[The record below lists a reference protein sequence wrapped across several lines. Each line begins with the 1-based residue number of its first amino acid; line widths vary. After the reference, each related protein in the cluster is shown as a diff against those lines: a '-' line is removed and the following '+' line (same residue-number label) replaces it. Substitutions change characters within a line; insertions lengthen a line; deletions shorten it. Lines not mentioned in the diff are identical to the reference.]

1 MKVQAKL
8 EFRATLRNLAILQPD
23 RHSTLRLEQVSLKSS
38 GGAAS
43 GSQYL
48 LQDISF
54 ELFEFDFLGIVGA
67 AGAGK
72 TSLLRLL
79 NRLSEP
85 TGGKIFYQDQ
95 IIEQMPVVELR
106 QQIML
111 VPQETKLLG
120 MTVRQA
126 LAYPLL
132 LRRLDQV
139 AIQRR
144 IQDSLEQ
151 LQIPADWLERTETQL
166 SVGQRQ
172 LVSIARA
179 VIAQPKVLL
188 LDEPTS
194 ALDAGRAENLLRM
207 LKLLAGSSAIV
218 MVNHQLDILQQFC
231 SRLLNLQQGRL
242 IQDLPA
248 DQIDWTQIRQSLLTQ
263 NAADIEEWEGA

>member
-1 MKVQAKL
+1 MQ
-8 EFRATLRNLAILQPD
+8 RDQ
-23 RHSTLRLEQVSLKSS
+23 HSALRLEHVSLKSP
-38 GGAAS
+38 GGAA

-54 ELFEFDFLGIVGA
+54 ELFEADCLGIVGA

-85 TGGKIFYQDQ
+85 TAGKIFYQNQ
-95 IIEQMPVVELR
+95 AIEQIPVIELR

-111 VPQETKLLG
+111 VPQESRLLG

-126 LAYPLL
+126 LAYPLR
-132 LRRLDQV
+132 LRGLNQIT
-139 AIQRR
+139 IQQRT
-144 IQDSLEQ
+144 QDMVEQ

-172 LVSIARA
+172 LVAIGRA
-179 VIAQPKVLL
+179 IIAQPQVLL

-194 ALDAGRAENLLRM
+194 ALDAGRAERLLYL
-207 LKLLAGSSAIV
+207 LKRLASSSTSSSTAVV
-218 MVNHQLDILQQFC
+218 MVNHQLEALQQFC
-231 SRLLNLQQGRL
+231 SRLINLHQGQL

-248 DQIDWTQIRQSLLTQ
+248 DQIDWIEVKQSLQ
-263 NAADIEEWEGA
+263 AQDAADAEEWS

>member
-1 MKVQAKL
+1 
-8 EFRATLRNLAILQPD
+8 LQRD
-23 RHSTLRLEQVSLKSS
+23 QHSALRLEHVSLKSP
-38 GGAAS
+38 GGAA

-54 ELFEFDFLGIVGA
+54 ELFEADCLGIVGA

-85 TGGKIFYQDQ
+85 TEGQIFYQNQAIAQ
-95 IIEQMPVVELR
+95 IPVVELR
-106 QQIML
+106 RQIML
-111 VPQETKLLG
+111 VPQESRLLG

-126 LAYPLL
+126 LAYPLR
-132 LRRLDQV
+132 LRGLDQIT
-139 AIQRR
+139 IQQRT
-144 IQDSLEQ
+144 QDMLEQ

-172 LVSIARA
+172 LVAIGRA
-179 VIAQPKVLL
+179 IIAQPHVLL

-194 ALDAGRAENLLRM
+194 ALDAGRAEQLLH
-207 LKLLAGSSAIV
+207 LLTKLASSSTAIV
-218 MVNHQLDILQQFC
+218 MVNHQLEALQLFC
-231 SRLLNLQQGRL
+231 SRLINLHQGQL

-248 DQIDWTQIRQSLLTQ
+248 AQIDWREVKQSLQ
-263 NAADIEEWEGA
+263 AQDAVDAEEWS